1 MPATLKDL
9 AALVGVSVNTVS
21 RALKDK
27 PDIGLQT
34 RQRIKEAAVALGY
47 RPNLNARSL
56 VLKKSSI
63 IGVAITE
70 SDNPVRMEFCEKLRK
85 IADQEG
91 YRLLIAGISV
101 DKNEKD
107 METIEDLLGRG
118 VDGLII
124 GYLSG
129 LLAEQPIGRILR
141 ECSKNKIPVT
151 VFGDAETGLADSV
164 YIDFFESGYRLTS
177 YLLERKKTPI
187 AFLGE
192 RQESPRRQ
200 GYFKAMEDHG
210 KKEDAF
216 CLEIEGHRLGSGRD
230 AMEKYL
236 KKFNQPPQAI
246 IAPND
251 LVAIGIIS
259 TLKAHGWKVPRD
271 TSVAGFDNIEIGAY
285 NDPPLTSIGFD
296 NASFA
301 ESVWQLIGS
310 RLKSKEQEKAKCL
323 KLHQELIVRGSCS

>member
-1 MPATLKDL
+1 MAANLKDL
-9 AALVGVSVNTVS
+9 AMLVGVSVNTVS

-27 PDIGLQT
+27 PDIGFQT
-34 RQRIKEAAVALGY
+34 RQRIKEASNALGY

-70 SDNPVRMEFCEKLRK
+70 SDNPVRMDFCEKLRM
-85 IADQEG
+85 IADQDG

-101 DKNEKD
+101 EKNEND
-107 METIEDLLGRG
+107 LAIIEDILDRG

-129 LLAEQPIGRILR
+129 LLAEQPVGRILR
-141 ECSKNKIPVT
+141 ECNKNKIPVT
-151 VFGDAETGLADSV
+151 VFGAAETGLADSV
-164 YIDFFESGYRLTS
+164 FIDFYESGYELTS
-177 YLLERKKTPI
+177 YLLKRGKTPI

-192 RQESPRRQ
+192 HQEFPRRQ
-200 GYFKAMEDHG
+200 GYFKAMEDYG
-210 KKEDAF
+210 KREDAVSW
-216 CLEIEGHRLGSGRD
+216 EIEGHRLSSGKD
-230 AMEKYL
+230 AMEEYL
-236 KKFNQPPQAI
+236 KKFTCPPQAI

-251 LVAIGIIS
+251 LVAIGVIS
-259 TLKAHGWKVPRD
+259 TLKAHGWKVPQD

-285 NDPPLTSIGFD
+285 YDPPLTSIGFD
-296 NASFA
+296 NGYFA
-301 ESVWQLIGS
+301 EIVWQLISS
-310 RLKSKEQEKAKCL
+310 RLGSKEQKEAKCL